1 MGSCEV
7 PYFRLEKKPVIAI
20 LIKRAILFFFFLCAL
35 TAFLYGIGTA
45 QEFMDRTQLLLLR
58 LSIVFGLSL
67 AAGSLY
73 GIALNCWFVFHDRKR
88 RFVAGAGLY
97 LLLGL
102 FGAAIATLAAFI
114 IVAAGG
120 NSA

>member
-1 MGSCEV
+1 MSS
-7 PYFRLEKKPVIAI
+7 FRPEKKPVIAI
-20 LIKRAILFFFFLCAL
+20 LVKRAVLFFFFLCAL

-58 LSIVFGLSL
+58 LSLVFGLSL
-67 AAGSLY
+67 GAGSAY
-73 GIALNCWFVFHDRKR
+73 GILLNCWLVLHGRSG
-88 RFVAGAGLY
+88 RFFAGAGMY
-97 LLLGL
+97 LALGV
-102 FGAAIATLAAFI
+102 FGALIATAAAFI